1 MTLTTIRPARPDPAP
16 APAPDIDGAPR
27 PRRGSLQRTAIL
39 VLVAAVI
46 FQPIL
51 HPSGPGNSSPVDILI
66 LASIVTAAIW
76 ATTCRPRLRAPYFLP
91 VAVMLAAGAASGLV
105 GPLPGTSLLA
115 LADDVLL
122 FALCTAVVN
131 VLSAPRAMR
140 CALVAWSWSGIFWA
154 AVVVVAWAGHIT
166 PLEGLQAAEGNRVL
180 FTFGDPNYASTYWD
194 ATIFVVFAAR
204 TPAARW
210 ARIIGYALL
219 VWALVLTESN
229 GGAVALLAGVAF
241 LLLVRAYRSRG
252 WAGATATAL
261 VIGLAVGA
269 FFTAV
274 PLNSIRQWAA
284 NSNQP
289 VLVNSI
295 GRSAQSSSE
304 RGELITESRELYEQS
319 DGVIGLGPAS
329 TKPLLTTELYPY
341 ANEAHDDYLAALVE
355 RGAAGL
361 LGLLL
366 LVGSAIA
373 RASPVVRGRLSPGF
387 AAAVPVPSGLV
398 AALLALSV
406 NSLYEEILHFRFL
419 WILLGIVAVL
429 GRDVVTNRRAG
440 RAGGAGAAAA
450 PSRGR

>member
-1 MTLTTIRPARPDPAP
+1 MTLTMIRPPRRDPLPGPLPDL
-16 APAPDIDGAPR
+16 DREPR
-27 PRRGSLQRTAIL
+27 PWRGSTQRTAIL
-39 VLVAAVI
+39 TLIAAVI

-51 HPSGPGNSSPVDILI
+51 HPSGPGNSSPVDILT

-76 ATTCRPRLRAPYFLP
+76 ATTCHRRLRAPYLVP
-91 VAVMLAAGAASGLV
+91 VTIMIAAGAASGLA
-105 GPLPGTSLLA
+105 GLLPGTSLLA

-122 FALCTAVVN
+122 FAWCTAVVN

-140 CALVAWSWSGIFWA
+140 LALVAWSWSGIIWA
-154 AVVVVAWAGHIT
+154 AVLLAAWAGHIT
-166 PLEGLQAAEGNRVL
+166 PLEGISSAEGNRVL

-194 ATIFVVFAAR
+194 ATIFVVYATR

-229 GGAVALLAGVAF
+229 GGALALLAGVFF
-241 LLLVRAYRSRG
+241 LLLVRAYRRRG
-252 WAGATATAL
+252 WAGAMATAL
-261 VIGLAVGA
+261 VTGLAAGA

-274 PLNSIRQWAA
+274 PINSIRQWAT

-304 RGELITESRELYEQS
+304 RSQLIGESGQLYEQS

-329 TKPLLTTELYPY
+329 TKPLLTLEQYPY

-355 RGAAGL
+355 RGTAGL
-361 LGLLL
+361 LGLVLL
-366 LVGSAIA
+366 AGSAIA
-373 RASPVVRGRLSPGF
+373 RAAPVVRRRLSPAF
-387 AAAVPVPSGLV
+387 AAAVPVPAGLV

-406 NSLYEEILHFRFL
+406 NSFYEEILHFRFL

-429 GRDVVTNRRAG
+429 GRDAITHREPAPGGDARPAQAEDGG
-440 RAGGAGAAAA
+440 R
-450 PSRGR
+450 